1 MHTITQPQQNGN
13 GSVQVIP
20 GAQTPEGI
28 RTAAA
33 GGWFDCFV
41 NLTGPAEDGT
51 IFIHLRETGGK
62 FDRWY
67 SATAG
72 MKKEMLATALAA
84 LTSGKPVTVDLTTTD
99 EYGVVNR
106 LYVRTT

>member
-1 MHTITQPQQNGN
+1 MNTIAQPQQNEN
-13 GSVQVIP
+13 GSVHAVP

-28 RTAAA
+28 RTAAP
-33 GGWFDCFV
+33 GGWFDCIV

-51 IFIHLRETGGK
+51 IFIHLREAGGQ

-84 LTSGKPVTVDLTTTD
+84 LTSGKPVTVNLTSTD

-106 LYVRTT
+106 LYVRM